1 MFFILSF
8 GGHFYSAERNHL
20 GNFGGVS
27 YEKYMCEIIL
37 NLGQMS
43 FKDVSIS
50 ALATICF
57 GGADPFLGLRRN
69 IYMILF

>member
-1 MFFILSF
+1 MFSFLSF

-43 FKDVSIS
+43 FKDVSIFS
-50 ALATICF
+50 SGYHL
-57 GGADPFLGLRRN
+57 LRRSGPV
-69 IYMILF
+69 FGP